1 MMRWRTFALAVVCLL
16 VVAVAVGLPMVVGLR
31 PFIGPKARRL
41 TDRRFQSSPER
52 IERGRYLVTSGRAPC
67 VICHSPLETAGGELK
82 VKEGMAFAGR
92 TWEPDGV
99 PFVTAS
105 NLTPDPE
112 TGVGRWTDDELARA
126 IREGIGRDGR
136 ALFPT
141 MPYEKFRSM
150 SDEDV
155 ASVIVYLRSLKP
167 IKNALAKS
175 HVPFPLNRL
184 INNVP
189 RPIDGPLVPDLST
202 PEKRGEY
209 IVTGAACAD
218 CHTPMDA
225 HGTPVTGMDFAGGNT
240 MLYGDWKSAAATNIT
255 PAVNGIPYY
264 TEALFIEAFRTGRV
278 RSRPLN
284 DMMPTR
290 YYRAM
295 TDADLK
301 DVFAYLKT
309 LTPVDHYV
317 DNSLPSSPCAR
328 CGLSHGGGERNAALP

>member
-167 IKNALAKS
+167 IRNALAKS

-209 IVTGAACAD
+209 IVTGAA
-218 CHTPMDA
+218 
-225 HGTPVTGMDFAGGNT
+225 
-240 MLYGDWKSAAATNIT
+240 
-255 PAVNGIPYY
+255 IPYY

>member
-1 MMRWRTFALAVVCLL
+1 MMRWRTLVLVVVCLL
-16 VVAVAVGLPMVVGLR
+16 ALAVIIGVPMVVGIR
-31 PFIGPKARRL
+31 PVIGPKARRL
-41 TDRRFQSSPER
+41 TDRRFQPSPER
-52 IERGRYLVTSGRAPC
+52 IERGRYLVTSGRTPC
-67 VICHSPLETAGGELK
+67 VICHSPLDTAGGELK

-92 TWEPDGV
+92 NWAPDAV

-112 TGVGRWTDDELARA
+112 TGIGRWTDDELARA

-136 ALFPT
+136 ALFPI

-167 IKNALAKS
+167 IRNALATS

-189 RPIDGPLVPDLST
+189 RPIEGPVVPDLST
-202 PEKRGEY
+202 PEKRGQY
-209 IVTGAACAD
+209 IATVAACAD

-225 HGTPVTGMDFAGGNT
+225 HGARIGGIDFAGGNT
-240 MLYGDWKSAAATNIT
+240 MPYGEWKSAAAANIT

-264 TEALFIEAFRTGRV
+264 TEALFIETFRTGKV
-278 RSRPLN
+278 RSRELN
-284 DMMPTR
+284 EMMPTR
-290 YYRAM
+290 YYREM

-301 DVFAYLKT
+301 DLYAYLKT